1 LLEVSFVEPGGI
13 AEELGIEVGDKIVT
27 IDAHEI
33 NDSIDFAFYSSIEGG
48 EKEINIVVHKVD
60 GSVLDIDALIEEGDD
75 LGLSFP
81 PIEAMH
87 CGNKCIFCFV
97 HQLPKGLRRTLY
109 VKDEDYRLSF
119 LMGNYVTLAQ
129 IEDKALA
136 RIREQKLSPL
146 YISVH
151 STNEATRER
160 LLGIKPRREILALMQ
175 ELADS
180 GIRMNSQ
187 IVVCPGI
194 NDGADLEQSIDDLH
208 GLYPSLVSLAV
219 VPVGLTSYRNRD
231 LELRPISKEEA
242 KRTILLVEGR
252 QERFLADRGSRF
264 VFIADE
270 YYLKAGMEIPEYD
283 DYEDFPQI
291 ENGVGMLADFRDE
304 AAAVLQEAQPLG
316 RALDCSVVTGL
327 SPLAEVSSFMEAVS
341 EKTGAFIKT
350 LPVKNRLFGETVT
363 VTGLISGQDIVSQL
377 KDERLGEVL
386 FIPDI
391 LLRDGAGSLIDD
403 YTLDMIEDRLGVPVV
418 SFNSTPGGFLDVLA
432 PGEDRGGRYNKS
444 PLFAKGK

>member
-1 LLEVSFVEPGGI
+1 LLEVSFVEPGGM
-13 AEELGIEVGDKIVT
+13 AEEVGIEVGDKIAT

-33 NDSIDFAFYSSIEGG
+33 NDSIDFAFYSSVEEG
-48 EKEINIVVHKVD
+48 EKEINIVVHKGD
-60 GSVLDIDALIEEGDD
+60 GSILDIDALIEEGDD

-129 IEDKALA
+129 IEDRAVA
-136 RIREQKLSPL
+136 RIKEQKLSPL
-146 YISVH
+146 YVSVH
-151 STNEATRER
+151 STNPTTRER
-160 LLGIKPRREILALMQ
+160 LLGIKPRREILSLMQ
-175 ELADS
+175 ELAAS

-208 GLYPSLVSLAV
+208 GLCPSIMSLAV
-219 VPVGLTSYRNRD
+219 VPVGLTSQRNWD
-231 LELRPISKEEA
+231 SELRPISKEEA
-242 KRTILLVEGR
+242 RETILLVEAM
-252 QERFLADRGSRF
+252 QERFLADTGSRF
-264 VFIADE
+264 VFMADE
-270 YYLKAGMEIPEYD
+270 YYLKADMEIPAYD
-283 DYEDFPQI
+283 TYEDFPQL
-291 ENGVGMLADFRDE
+291 ENGVGMLADFRRE
-304 AAAVLQEAQPLG
+304 AAAVLQETEALG
-316 RALDCSVVTGL
+316 RAFKCSVVTGL
-327 SPLAEVSSFMEAVS
+327 SPLAEISSFIEAVS
-341 EKTGAFIKT
+341 KKTGAVIKN

-377 KDERLGEVL
+377 KDESLGEVL

-403 YTLDMIEDRLGVPVV
+403 YTLDMIEDKLGLPVV
-418 SFNSTPGGFLDVLA
+418 SFNSTPGGFLDELEEWEE
-432 PGEDRGGRYNKS
+432 G
-444 PLFAKGK
+444 